1 MVLNLNC
8 YPKIKTQTPNY
19 MNEETKDWK
28 IASNTE
34 LKEECE
40 RLKKIFEEKQEEM
53 KTLVEKINELN
64 NSMVELSNNYVEVR
78 TILNKREGKSNLF

>member
-1 MVLNLNC
+1 
-8 YPKIKTQTPNY
+8 

-53 KTLVEKINELN
+53 KTLVEKMDCSLFIYLLFN
-64 NSMVELSNNYVEVR
+64 LSPTVLSKVVITRSHPHIISCTTYWNC
-78 TILNKREGKSNLF
+78 